1 MSLIAT
7 VLGMLRRSDLIGPG
21 RLVLVVGPSGAGKDT
36 LIAGARAAC
45 RDDATV
51 VFPRRVVTRPASN
64 FEDNDFVSKSA
75 FEQAAAKGAFAFWW
89 SAHGHD
95 YGIPLAIDFDIECGR
110 TVVCNVSRTMVD
122 VVRKRYAHVMTILV
136 TAPKDVLAARLAAR
150 DRASDGQ
157 ILERLSRS
165 DIAGAIAGRM
175 WSSIMSVNPTAACAS
190 FWIPSMPTASL
201 PADMPPAPNGDN

>member
-1 MSLIAT
+1 MVGGWHELDRDGF
-7 VLGMLRRSDLIGPG
+7 GMLKRSDLIGPG
-21 RLVLVVGPSGAGKDT
+21 RLILVVGPSGAGKDT

-64 FEDNDFVSKSA
+64 FEDNDFVSKAA

-95 YGIPLAIDFDIECGR
+95 YGIPLAIDFDIESGR

-122 VVRKRYAHVMTILV
+122 VVRKRYAHVMTILI
-136 TAPKDVLAARLAAR
+136 TAPKDILAARLATR
-150 DRASDGQ
+150 DRASDGR
-157 ILERLSRS
+157 ILERLSRN
-165 DIAGAIAGRM
+165 DIVGELCRPEVVINNVGEPDRGVRKLLDTVHANGVLAG
-175 WSSIMSVNPTAACAS
+175 
-190 FWIPSMPTASL
+190 
-201 PADMPPAPNGDN
+201 

>member
-7 VLGMLRRSDLIGPG
+7 ILGVLRPRTDLIGPG

-51 VFPRRVVTRPASN
+51 VFPRRVVTRPASR
-64 FEDNDFVSKSA
+64 FEDNDFVSKPA
-75 FEQAAAKGAFAFWW
+75 FEQAAGKGAFAFWW

-95 YGIPLAIDFDIECGR
+95 YGIPVAIDVDIESGR
-110 TVVCNVSRTMVD
+110 TVVCNVSRTV
-122 VVRKRYAHVMTILV
+122 VEAVRKRYAHVMTILV
-136 TAPKDVLAARLAAR
+136 TAPKNILAERLAAR

-157 ILERLSRS
+157 ILERLARS
-165 DIAGAIAGRM
+165 DIADVTCRPDVIINNVGEPDRGVRKLLDAVYANGILAG
-175 WSSIMSVNPTAACAS
+175 
-190 FWIPSMPTASL
+190 
-201 PADMPPAPNGDN
+201 

>member
-95 YGIPLAIDFDIECGR
+95 YGIPLAIDFDIESGR

-122 VVRKRYAHVMTILV
+122 VVRKRYAHVMTDPCDGAKGRSRR
-136 TAPKDVLAARLAAR
+136 APGGAGPCKRWSNPGTPEPERHRGR
-150 DRASDGQ
+150 D
-157 ILERLSRS
+157 
-165 DIAGAIAGRM
+165 
-175 WSSIMSVNPTAACAS
+175 
-190 FWIPSMPTASL
+190 L
-201 PADMPPAPNGDN
+201 PAGCGHQ